1 MQISHVACICC
12 VPLPDASWPK
22 VTRRMHHHMWV
33 RVEKVAFRALQE
45 STCGNLEALGR
56 HWLAHYLPTSLGVYF
71 RLGVYKYL
79 ATLTLPLP
87 QSPSVRSHDKRH
99 TGHGV

>member
-1 MQISHVACICC
+1 M
-12 VPLPDASWPK
+12 
-22 VTRRMHHHMWV
+22 RV

-45 STCGNLEALGR
+45 GIRDNLEALCR

-79 ATLTLPLP
+79 ATLTLPLAP
-87 QSPSVRSHDKRH
+87 KSQHEKS
-99 TGHGV
+99 